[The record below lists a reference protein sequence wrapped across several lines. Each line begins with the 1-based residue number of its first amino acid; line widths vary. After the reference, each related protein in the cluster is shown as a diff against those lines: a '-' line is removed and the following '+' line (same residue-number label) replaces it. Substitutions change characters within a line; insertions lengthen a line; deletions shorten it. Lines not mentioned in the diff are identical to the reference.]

1 MAKNLDEQLVDR
13 RTVERNIQKG
23 LLTRKD
29 YDKYLDKLKD
39 VEDNA
44 EEVVLEEEEEAEG
57 EAAEGEEAA
66 ETDEG

>member
-1 MAKNLDEQLVDR
+1 MAKNLDEQLMDR
-13 RTVERNIQKG
+13 RTVERNIEKG

-44 EEVVLEEEEEAEG
+44 EPVVLEEEEEAEG
-57 EAAEGEEAA
+57 EEEAA
-66 ETDEG
+66 EEAAEDDEG